1 MCSSGLIKLK
11 NIFKQLDT
19 EIQVAL
25 LKFSKDLFYKFKST
39 LQSIV
44 KNNNSRILL
53 DKVLRASDLQK
64 AALGEVSTVVEKG
77 KVY

>member
-25 LKFSKDLFYKFKST
+25 LKFSKDLFHKFKST